1 MLSKRAETFGASAFV
16 DLFESFLLRPKNNI
30 ADAGTTHKQTSQARK
45 AADSSISPEKC
56 LGESNE
62 KKIVSR
68 AARRKII
75 NAL

>member
-62 KKIVSR
+62 KKNCIESSEE
-68 AARRKII
+68 K
-75 NAL
+75 NN